1 MTRTK
6 RNTNGKQLQV
16 LRATAIAKVEAAR
29 EAVLARAGE
38 VRARAA
44 GAMTQL
50 EKAFETRVS
59 RTISRLGMPSTKDV
73 RALSR
78 QVAELK
84 VSVEKLRRARA

>member
-6 RNTNGKQLQV
+6 RNTNGKQLHN
-16 LRATAIAKVEAAR
+16 LRATTIARVEAAKDAALSR
-29 EAVLARAGE
+29 VGE
-38 VRARAA
+38 FRARAA

-59 RTISRLGMPSTKDV
+59 KTISRLGVPSTKDV

>member
-6 RNTNGKQLQV
+6 RNTNGKQLQK
-16 LRATAIAKVEAAR
+16 LRATAIAKVEAAKDAALSR
-29 EAVLARAGE
+29 VGE
-38 VRARAA
+38 FRTRAA

-50 EKAFETRVS
+50 EKAFETRVAK
-59 RTISRLGMPSTKDV
+59 TISRLGVPSTRDV

>member
-6 RNTNGKQLQV
+6 RNTNVKQLRN

-29 EAVLARAGE
+29 QIALSSVGE

-59 RTISRLGMPSTKDV
+59 KTISRLGVPSTKDV